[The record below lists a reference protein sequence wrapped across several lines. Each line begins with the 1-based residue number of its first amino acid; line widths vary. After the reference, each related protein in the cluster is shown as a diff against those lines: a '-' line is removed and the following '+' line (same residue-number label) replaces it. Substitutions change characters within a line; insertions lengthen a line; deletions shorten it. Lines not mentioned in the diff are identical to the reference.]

1 MFVFIVFKVCYNMV
15 MKKEKINKTNKIAI
29 YQAKNGAIELR
40 SDFNK
45 KTIWATQA
53 DIVKL
58 FEKDQSVISRHINGI
73 FKDDEVDPKSNMQK
87 MHIANSDKPI
97 TYYSLDV
104 ILSVGYRTNSA
115 RAIEFR
121 KWATKTLR
129 QHITKGYTINPTIIK
144 NHYNQFL
151 EAINDIKKLIPGD
164 SNIDSASILELV
176 TAFADTWMSLD
187 AYDKDGLVAK
197 GETKKQVIFTAEK
210 LGKFLNE
217 FKKELIRRGEA
228 TDIFGV
234 EIRKDVLAGI
244 VGNVMQSFGGK
255 ALYPSVEEK
264 AAHLLY
270 FIVKNHPFIDGNK
283 RSGAF
288 AFVWFLRKAGL
299 LKRSKI
305 TPPALTALTLF
316 IAESDP
322 KNKEKMIKIILQL
335 LKK

>member
-1 MFVFIVFKVCYNMV
+1 MN
-15 MKKEKINKTNKIAI
+15 KKKDVKNKIAI

-40 SDFNK
+40 TDSNREI
-45 KTIWATQA
+45 IWATQA

-73 FKDDEVDPKSNMQK
+73 FKDGEVSPKSNMQK
-87 MHIANSDKPI
+87 MHIVNSDKPI

-121 KWATKTLR
+121 KWATKTL
-129 QHITKGYTINPTIIK
+129 HDYITKGFIINKLRIK
-144 NHYNQFL
+144 NNYNQFL
-151 EAINDIKKLIPGD
+151 EAINDIKKLIPGG
-164 SNIDSASILELV
+164 SNIDSTSILELV
-176 TAFADTWMSLD
+176 TAFADTWLSPD
-187 AYDKDGLVAK
+187 AYDKDNLMTDGK
-197 GETKKQVIFTAEK
+197 TKKQVILTAEQ
-210 LGKFLNE
+210 LNKFLGE
-217 FKKELIRRGEA
+217 FKKELIKKGEA
-228 TDIFGV
+228 TDIFGAEV
-234 EIRKDVLAGI
+234 RKDVLAGI
-244 VGNVMQSFGGK
+244 VGNVMQTFGGK

-270 FIVKNHPFIDGNK
+270 FIVKNHPFVDGNK

-288 AFVWFLRKAGL
+288 AFVWFLKKAGL
-299 LKRSKI
+299 LEHSKI

-322 KNKEKMIKIILQL
+322 KNKEKMIKVVLQL
-335 LKK
+335 LKR

>member
-1 MFVFIVFKVCYNMV
+1 MNKKKIVK
-15 MKKEKINKTNKIAI
+15 NKIAI

-40 SDFNK
+40 ADFNK
-45 KTIWATQA
+45 ETVWATQS

-73 FKDDEVDPKSNMQK
+73 FKDGEVSQKSNMQK

-121 KWATKTLR
+121 KWANKILR
-129 QHITKGYTINPTIIK
+129 QYITQGYTINPVLIK
-144 NHYNQFL
+144 NNYQQFL

-164 SNIDSASILELV
+164 SNIDNISVLELV
-176 TAFADTWMSLD
+176 SAFADTWLSLD
-187 AYDKDGLVAK
+187 AYDKDNLVVK
-197 GETKKQVIFTAEK
+197 GETKKQVILTAEK
-210 LGKFLNE
+210 LGKFLAE
-217 FKKELIRRGEA
+217 FKKELIRKGEA
-228 TDIFGV
+228 TDIFGI
-234 EIRKDVLAGI
+234 EIRKDFLAGI
-244 VGNVMQSFGGK
+244 VGNVMQSFGGQ
-255 ALYPSVEEK
+255 ALYSSVEEK

-288 AFVWFLRKAGL
+288 AFVWFLKKAGL
-299 LKRSKI
+299 LERSRI

>member
-1 MFVFIVFKVCYNMV
+1 MNKKKFIK
-15 MKKEKINKTNKIAI
+15 NKIVI

-40 SDFNK
+40 TDFNK
-45 KTIWATQA
+45 ETVWATQA

-73 FKDDEVDPKSNMQK
+73 FKDGEVNPKSNMQK

-121 KWATKTLR
+121 KWANKILR
-129 QHITKGYTINPTIIK
+129 QHITKGYTINPVLIK
-144 NHYNQFL
+144 NNYNQFL
-151 EAINDIKKLIPGD
+151 EAIDDIKKLIPTN
-164 SNIDSASILELV
+164 SNIDSANILELV
-176 TAFADTWMSLD
+176 TTFADTWLSLD
-187 AYDKDGLVAK
+187 AYDKDDLVVEGK
-197 GETKKQVIFTAEK
+197 TKKQVIITVNQ
-210 LGKFLNE
+210 LSKFLAE
-217 FKKELIRRGEA
+217 FKKELIKKGET
-228 TDIFGV
+228 TDIFGI

-270 FIVKNHPFIDGNK
+270 FIVKNHPFVDGNK

-288 AFVWFLRKAGL
+288 AFVWFLKKAGL
-299 LKRSKI
+299 LNSSKI